1 MKYLQ
6 VLIYHDE
13 YADDKWVIINKLLYF
28 IMISLEL
35 PFHFLH
41 CWHVPYYVLSLRNET
56 YGVNYARVL
65 QYTNTTTIV
74 LLSYRN
80 RDYRWKTGDK
90 NVYI

>member
-28 IMISLEL
+28 IMISVKLL
-35 PFHFLH
+35 AFPSLLTPFVLCSFVLH
-41 CWHVPYYVLSLRNET
+41 ET

-65 QYTNTTTIV
+65 QYINAITIV
-74 LLSYRN
+74 SLYQN
-80 RDYRWKTGDK
+80 RDYRWKTGDN
-90 NVYI
+90 NVY